1 MEDIQ
6 ARMVSDVDG
15 DFFSQ
20 TGQQFEFSNS
30 KEVVSTP

>member
-6 ARMVSDVDG
+6 ARMAYDVDG
-15 DFFSQ
+15 DFLSQ
-20 TGQQFEFSNS
+20 TGQQLELSNS